1 MLDLVLRNATLP
13 SGRVADLSFRDRTL
27 LHIGSA
33 GRADVEIQCRGL
45 LCIPAATD
53 IHVHMRGGIQS
64 AKEDWRT
71 GTMAA
76 LAGGV
81 TMVVDQPNT
90 LPPLF
95 SREQLQNRIGEAS
108 AGALC
113 SFGVNGGVS
122 TDSDPLPLWHAGA
135 MAFGEIFAAPSSYGD
150 ALSLAELQD
159 ALLSIHSFRAPATIH
174 CEQVLPGSP
183 DTLVDH
189 NILRSAE
196 GEAQSF
202 QQIRSIIPK
211 GMKPHICHISSSQS
225 LAVAPGS
232 KEVTPHHL
240 FLSIE
245 QFEPEDTFGRVN
257 PPLRPESERKALFAS
272 WDDIDLIASDH
283 APHTREE
290 KQVPFADAPSGLPGV
305 ETMLPLLM
313 NEVFKGTLSL
323 QSVIEKTATA
333 PCRIPGIPSSGF
345 GEGERSDF
353 ALYAMKPEKI
363 QSEKLHSRCG
373 WTPYEGM
380 MGVFPSLVVCMGR
393 IAYHEGEYA
402 HEPGTWMPG
411 RGYHPGEQIE

>member
-1 MLDLVLRNATLP
+1 MLDLVLRNALLP
-13 SGRVADLSFRDRTL
+13 DGRVADLSFQEGTL

-33 GRADVEIQCRGL
+33 GRADEEIQCRGL

-53 IHVHMRGGIQS
+53 MHVHMRGGIQS

-90 LPPLF
+90 IPPIF
-95 SREQLQNRIGEAS
+95 SREQFQNRMKEAEK
-108 AGALC
+108 GALS
-113 SFGVNGGVS
+113 SFAINGGVS
-122 TDSDPLPLWHAGA
+122 PASDPLPLWNAGA

-150 ALSLAELQD
+150 ALTFEELRD
-159 ALLSIHSFRAPATIH
+159 ALLAINSLGAPATIH

-183 DTLVDH
+183 DTLADH
-189 NILRSAE
+189 HALRSPE
-196 GEAQSF
+196 GEADSF
-202 QQIRSIIPK
+202 QQMRAALPK

-257 PPLRPESERKALFAS
+257 PPLRPEAERKALFAS
-272 WDDIDLIASDH
+272 WDEIDLIASDH
-283 APHTREE
+283 APHTREDKE
-290 KQVPFADAPSGLPGV
+290 VPFADAPSGLPGV

-313 NEVFKGTLSL
+313 NEVTKGTFSL
-323 QSVIEKTATA
+323 QSVIEKTARA
-333 PCRIPGIPSSGF
+333 PCRVLGIPPSGF

-353 ALYAMKPEKI
+353 ALYAMKPETI
-363 QSEKLHSRCG
+363 QAEKLHSRCG
-373 WTPYEGM
+373 WTPYEGKT
-380 MGVFPSLVVCMGR
+380 GVFPSLVVRFGR
-393 IAYHEGEYA
+393 IAYREGEYT

-411 RGYHPGEQIE
+411 RGYHPGEHIE

>member
-1 MLDLVLRNATLP
+1 MLDLVLRNASLP
-13 SGRVADLSFRDRTL
+13 DGRVADLSFQDGTL

-33 GRADVEIQCRGL
+33 GRADEEIQCRGL

-53 IHVHMRGGIQS
+53 MHVHMRGGIQS

-90 LPPLF
+90 IPPIF
-95 SREQLQNRIGEAS
+95 SREQFQNRMKEAEK
-108 AGALC
+108 GALS
-113 SFGVNGGVS
+113 SFAINGGVS
-122 TDSDPLPLWHAGA
+122 PASDPLPLWNAGA

-150 ALSLAELQD
+150 ALTFEELRD
-159 ALLSIHSFRAPATIH
+159 ALLAINSLGAPATIH

-183 DTLVDH
+183 DTLADH
-189 NILRSAE
+189 HALRSPE
-196 GEAQSF
+196 GEADSF
-202 QQIRSIIPK
+202 QQMRAALPK

-257 PPLRPESERKALFAS
+257 PPLRPEAERKALFAS
-272 WDDIDLIASDH
+272 WDEIDLIASDH
-283 APHTREE
+283 APHTREDKE
-290 KQVPFADAPSGLPGV
+290 VPFADAPSGLPGV

-313 NEVFKGTLSL
+313 NEVVAGTLSL
-323 QSVIEKTATA
+323 NSVIEKTSRA
-333 PCRIPGIPSSGF
+333 PCRVLGIPPSGF

-353 ALYAMKPEKI
+353 ALYAMKPETI
-363 QSEKLHSRCG
+363 QAEKLHSRCG
-373 WTPYEGM
+373 WTPYEGKT
-380 MGVFPSLVVCMGR
+380 GVFPSLVVRFGR
-393 IAYHEGEYA
+393 IAYREGEYT

-411 RGYHPGEQIE
+411 RGYHPGEHIE

>member
-1 MLDLVLRNATLP
+1 MLDLVLRNASLP
-13 SGRVADLSFRDRTL
+13 DGRVADLAFRDGAL

-33 GRADVEIQCRGL
+33 GRADEEIQCRGL
-45 LCIPAATD
+45 LCVPAATD
-53 IHVHMRGGIQS
+53 MHVHMRGGIQS

-81 TMVVDQPNT
+81 TTVVDQPNT
-90 LPPLF
+90 IPPLF
-95 SREQLQNRIGEAS
+95 SREQFQNRIREAS

-122 TDSDPLPLWHAGA
+122 TDSDPLPLWNAGA

-150 ALSLAELQD
+150 TLTLEELRD
-159 ALLSIHSFRAPATIH
+159 ALLAIHSLGAPATIH

-183 DTLVDH
+183 ETLVDH
-189 NILRSAE
+189 NTLRSAE
-196 GEAQSF
+196 GEAESF
-202 QQIRSIIPK
+202 QQIRSAIPK

-257 PPLRPESERKALFAS
+257 PPLRSEAERKALFAS
-272 WDDIDLIASDH
+272 WNAIDLIASDH
-283 APHTREE
+283 APHTPEE
-290 KQVPFADAPSGLPGV
+290 KRVPFADAPSGLPGV

-313 NEVFKGTLSL
+313 NEVVRGTFTL
-323 QSVIEKTATA
+323 QSVIEKTATT
-333 PCRIPGIPSSGF
+333 PCRVLGIPPSGF
-345 GEGERSDF
+345 GAGERSDF

-363 QSEKLHSRCG
+363 QTEKLHSRCG

-380 MGVFPSLVVCMGR
+380 MGVFPSLVVLFGR
-393 IAYHEGEYA
+393 IAYREGEYT

-411 RGYHPGEQIE
+411 RGYHPVEHIE